1 MNDTESPS
9 MDRNLWT
16 AIALSIA
23 VYAVWFGFF
32 EKKVNPP
39 LPKTPATASAPSVP
53 GAPAPTSAAQNAGAA
68 YTSSGSRE
76 DAKDL
81 LAKSDLIQLG
91 DADARV
97 SPRGAALA
105 SYSFQG
111 PVSRVELVSDP
122 NDGLFAAFS
131 DLTFSRD
138 PSAKTG
144 IVYAATRPDGVK
156 ITKEFVPG
164 QGTVLPRL
172 VIIASNP
179 AHKPVELPAWTLT
192 VGPGLGTV
200 ESELKDNPKLTR
212 AIGLTPETPGLKGRI
227 DVLKP
232 GPHPGPYRWIGV
244 DNRYFLAAILP
255 SAEQFEPA
263 SAAAP
268 ATLILTAKPVK
279 LAPGGTFTWELPY
292 YLGPKGHTGL
302 ERYGIGLERAID
314 FGFFSQIG
322 RWMLD
327 AMVWLHGLIGN
338 WGWAIIALT
347 LCLQTLLLP
356 LTYKSLKAAASMR
369 KVQPQIAKLQA
380 KYKDDPTRLNTEM
393 MALYKTAGAN
403 PLGGCLPMLLQMPVF
418 IALYNA
424 LRSSWE
430 LHGAVW
436 MFWIHDLSAKDPYY
450 VLPVVMGGLM
460 WAQSRLNPP
469 AGDPAQQQM
478 MQFMPLIFT
487 FMFLKFP
494 AGLVLYWLT
503 NSLVSTVL
511 QLALRDHFNSEA

>member
-1 MNDTESPS
+1 MNDTETPP

-39 LPKTPATASAPSVP
+39 LPKGAAAASAPAVP
-53 GAPAPTSAAQNAGAA
+53 GGAAPSSAAAAAAPASAPA
-68 YTSSGSRE
+68 E
-76 DAKDL
+76 DAKAV
-81 LAKSDLIQLG
+81 LAQSDAVAMG
-91 DADARV
+91 EAEARV

-105 SYSFQG
+105 GYSFQG
-111 PVSRVELVSDP
+111 PISRVELVEDP
-122 NDGLFAAFS
+122 AAGLFATFPE
-131 DLTFSRD
+131 LTFARD
-138 PSAKTG
+138 LSAKTG
-144 IVYAATRPDGVK
+144 LVYAATRPDGVK

-164 QGTVLPRL
+164 SGKVLPRI
-172 VIIASNP
+172 VVIASNP
-179 AHKPVELPAWTLT
+179 SRRPVELGPWTLT

-200 ESELKDNPKLTR
+200 ENERKDNAKETR
-212 AIGLTPETPGLKGRI
+212 VIGLTPEADGLKGR
-227 DVLKP
+227 VETLKP
-232 GPHPGPYRWIGV
+232 GAHPGPFRWIAV
-244 DNRYFLAAILP
+244 DNRYFLAALMP
-255 SAEQFEPA
+255 SAEHFEPANA
-263 SAAAP
+263 SAAAL
-268 ATLILTAKPVK
+268 ALTAKPVT
-279 LAPGGTFTWELPY
+279 LTPGGSFTWEIPY
-292 YLGPKGHTGL
+292 YLGQKGYGWLEHYGVGL
-302 ERYGIGLERAID
+302 ERSVNLGW
-314 FGFFSQIG
+314 GFIAPIG
-322 RWMLD
+322 RGMLT
-327 AMVWLHGLIGN
+327 ALVWLHARIGN

-347 LCLQTLLLP
+347 LVLQTLLAP
-356 LTYKSLKAAASMR
+356 LTYKSLKAAAQMR
-369 KVQPQIAKLQA
+369 RVQPQIAKLQA
-380 KYKDDPTRLNTEM
+380 KYKDDPTKLNAEM

-418 IALYNA
+418 YALYNA

-430 LHGAVW
+430 LHGAGW
-436 MFWIHDLSAKDPYY
+436 IFWVHDLSSKDPYY

-460 WAQSRLNPP
+460 WAQAKMNPP

-511 QLALRDHFNSEA
+511 QLALRDRLNSAA

>member
-1 MNDTESPS
+1 MNETETPAA
-9 MDRNLWT
+9 DRNLWI
-16 AIALSIA
+16 AIALSVA
-23 VYAVWFGFF
+23 VYAIWFGFF
-32 EKKVNPP
+32 EKRFNPP
-39 LPKTPATASAPSVP
+39 QPKPAVSASAPAVP
-53 GAPAPTSAAQNAGAA
+53 GAPASAA
-68 YTSSGSRE
+68 SSY
-76 DAKDL
+76 DAPATPADGKAL
-81 LAKSDLIQLG
+81 LAVSDQITLG
-91 DADARV
+91 EAVARV

-111 PVSRVELVSDP
+111 PIARIELVADP
-122 NDGLFAAFS
+122 ANGLFASFPE
-131 DLTFSRD
+131 LNFKRD
-138 PSAKTG
+138 PSSKSGA
-144 IVYAATRPDGVK
+144 VYAATRPDGVR

-164 QGTVLPRL
+164 QGTVLPRI

-179 AHKPVELPAWTLT
+179 SRKPVAVGAWNLTL
-192 VGPGLGTV
+192 GPGLGTV
-200 ESELKDNPKLTR
+200 ASEEKDNLKLTR

-232 GPHPGPYRWIGV
+232 GAHPGPYRWLGI
-244 DNRYFLAAILP
+244 DNRYFLAALLP
-255 SAEQFEPA
+255 SAEMFEPA
-263 SAAAP
+263 QSASPAAL
-268 ATLILTAKPVK
+268 TLTAKPVT
-279 LAPGGTFTWELPY
+279 LAPGGTYTWELPY
-292 YLGPKGHTGL
+292 YLGPKGHGWL
-302 ERYGIGLERAID
+302 ARYGIGLERAID

-327 AMVWLHGLIGN
+327 ALVYLHTLIGN
-338 WGWAIIALT
+338 WGWAIIVLT
-347 LCLQTLLLP
+347 LGLQTLLLP

-403 PLGGCLPMLLQMPVF
+403 PLGGCLPMLLQMPIFV
-418 IALYNA
+418 ALYNA

-436 MFWIHDLSAKDPYY
+436 MLWIRDLSAKDPYY

-460 WAQSRLNPP
+460 WAQSKLNPP

-511 QLALRDHFNSEA
+511 QLALRDHLNSEA